1 MKSKIIA
8 VILTVSILGAAL
20 SGCAVKKGPEGPA
33 ASGTNDNPAI
43 VVTSVAIAE
52 ILDRLDYDNVIGVP
66 ESERTLPERYRGAK
80 TVGAPMN
87 PDLEIIKSLS
97 PDMVLSPKTLE
108 SSLSAQYQNA
118 GITSAFLDLASIEG
132 MYGAIS
138 SLGKLLG
145 RETQAAAL
153 TEDYGRYLADYGD
166 GKTEDPDVLLLMCF
180 PDGFFLAST
189 EESYVG
195 NLVKLAGGKN
205 VYAGQTGDNEGF
217 LNINPEDM
225 VQKAPDKILVFAH
238 YNEEAAFEYMRNE
251 FATNSAWQYFD
262 AVKNGQVYYLP
273 SDVFGMSATLSWKD
287 ALECLEPILYQ

>member
-1 MKSKIIA
+1 MKTKMIA
-8 VILTVSILGAAL
+8 VLLIISVFTAAL
-20 SGCAVKKGPEGPA
+20 SGCAVKKGPDSSA
-33 ASGTNDNPAI
+33 VSGTNDNPSI

-52 ILDRLDYDNVIGVP
+52 ILDKLEYDNVIGVP
-66 ESERTLPERYRGAK
+66 ESERTLPARYKNAA

-87 PDLEIIKSLS
+87 PDLEIVKSLS

-118 GITSAFLDLASIEG
+118 GITSAFLDLSSIEG
-132 MYGAIS
+132 MYGAIA

-153 TEDYGRYLADYGD
+153 TEDYERFLADYSD
-166 GKTEDPDVLLLMCF
+166 GKTEGPDVLLLMCF

-205 VYAGQTGDNEGF
+205 VYAGHTGDNEGF

-225 VQKAPDKILVFAH
+225 VQKAPEKIIVFAH
-238 YNEEAAFEYMRNE
+238 YNEEAAFQYMRNE
-251 FATNSAWQYFD
+251 FATNGAWQYFD

-287 ALECLEPILYQ
+287 ALDFLEPILYQ